1 MVGRLS
7 ISNMVRIDKVE
18 WGKIEVNGQEFRQVL
33 IVGNKVWERE
43 SEKLQQLFDTSHKI
57 GDWEEELL
65 FSGKPEIII
74 IGNGFDGVLEVSEKF
89 KARLA
94 ARQVQSSKLGIELKI
109 LKTPPAVGEYN
120 RLIGEGKKV
129 NALIHT
135 TC

>member
-1 MVGRLS
+1 M
-7 ISNMVRIDKVE
+7 IQINNAD
-18 WGKIEVNGQEFRQVL
+18 WGKIEVDGQEYRQVL
-33 IVGNKVWERE
+33 IIGDEVLERDDK
-43 SEKLQQLFDTSHKI
+43 KLHQLFNTTHQI

-65 FSGKPEIII
+65 FSGKPEVMV

-94 ARQVQSSKLGIELKI
+94 ARQVQSSKLGIELRI
-109 LKTPPAVGEYN
+109 LKTPQAVEEFN
-120 RLIGEGKKV
+120 RLSKEGKRV